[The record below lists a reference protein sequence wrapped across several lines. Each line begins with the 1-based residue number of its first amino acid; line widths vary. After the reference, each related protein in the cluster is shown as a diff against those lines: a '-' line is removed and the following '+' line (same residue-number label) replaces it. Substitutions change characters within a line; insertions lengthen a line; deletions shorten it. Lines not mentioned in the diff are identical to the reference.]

1 MWVLGIRTQVF
12 TLCGKCFTQGSISLE
27 ASLWLTR
34 QLGSFD
40 GITERNARLLAA
52 KGPNPCENEGNY
64 SSRFEGSI
72 LIPYLIVYSLLRWNA
87 FCPHGRRHYPACPFV
102 MGQGEHSLGRGHFF
116 LRPERHCPTP
126 GMTVALVDL
135 SALMAFWA
143 HFGSTLMRF
152 GVGNMACD

>member
-1 MWVLGIRTQVF
+1 M
-12 TLCGKCFTQGSISLE
+12 E

-87 FCPHGRRHYPACPFV
+87 FCPHGLDTILPVP
-102 MGQGEHSLGRGHFF
+102 
-116 LRPERHCPTP
+116 
-126 GMTVALVDL
+126 L
-135 SALMAFWA
+135 SWVK
-143 HFGSTLMRF
+143 GSIP
-152 GVGNMACD
+152 